1 MFEFGKYR
9 TLSAAGRDPEDHVIL
24 RDDRSQVREKMFD
37 KMLADSFPAS
47 DPPSS
52 TPTQRK
58 RIHFQSYQHEGGTD
72 T

>member
-9 TLSAAGRDPEDHVIL
+9 TLSAAGRDPEDRVIL

-37 KMLADSFPAS
+37 KTHADSFPAS

-52 TPTQRK
+52 TPTPAEEDS
-58 RIHFQSYQHEGGTD
+58 FSVLSA
-72 T
+72 